1 VLDTGDAH
9 PQQVP
14 GDLEALV
21 AMPADRRFVA
31 RVRQPGDVIRLKA
44 GRKKLQDL
52 FVDAKV
58 PRRRRDTLPVVTDSN
73 DNVVWV
79 PGLGISEDFRV
90 PPAEGKLILLR
101 FTPKGEQA

>member
-1 VLDTGDAH
+1 V
-9 PQQVP
+9 
-14 GDLEALV
+14 V
-21 AMPADRRFVA
+21 ASPADRWFGVRG
-31 RVRQPGDVIRLKA
+31 RQPGDVIRLKA

-58 PRRRRDTLPVVTDSN
+58 PRRERDTVPVVTDSN

-79 PGLGISEDFRV
+79 PGLGISEDFRI
-90 PPAEGKLILLR
+90 PPAGGGVILLR